1 MLLNVSISLG
11 ELLDKISIL
20 LIKEKQIN
28 NSQKQIH
35 IKEELSLLN
44 EALEKS
50 IQRELV
56 KEYIIELVNINT
68 KLWNIE
74 DEIRNCEKEKKFD
87 KTFIELAR
95 SVYLNNDKR
104 AKIKSD
110 INLINGLINSKANS
124 WHSLVIFLSNCE
136 EFIFK

>member
-68 KLWNIE
+68 SF
-74 DEIRNCEKEKKFD
+74 IRDLNVGGFLRGSNRYPHPFIKE
-87 KTFIELAR
+87 
-95 SVYLNNDKR
+95 
-104 AKIKSD
+104 
-110 INLINGLINSKANS
+110 GLPK
-124 WHSLVIFLSNCE
+124 
-136 EFIFK
+136 

>member
-68 KLWNIE
+68 KLWNI
-74 DEIRNCEKEKKFD
+74 
-87 KTFIELAR
+87 
-95 SVYLNNDKR
+95 S
-104 AKIKSD
+104 
-110 INLINGLINSKANS
+110 
-124 WHSLVIFLSNCE
+124 
-136 EFIFK
+136 

>member
-44 EALEKS
+44 DALEKS

-74 DEIRNCEKEKKFD
+74 DEIRNCEKIKKFD
-87 KTFIELAR
+87 KKFIDLAR
-95 SVYLNNDKR
+95 SVYLTNDIRSEIKL
-104 AKIKSD
+104 KINKKFGSKLVEVKSYE
-110 INLINGLINSKANS
+110 KY
-124 WHSLVIFLSNCE
+124 
-136 EFIFK
+136 

>member
-110 INLINGLINSKANS
+110 INEIIG
-124 WHSLVIFLSNCE
+124 SNIKE
-136 EFIFK
+136 IKLYADY